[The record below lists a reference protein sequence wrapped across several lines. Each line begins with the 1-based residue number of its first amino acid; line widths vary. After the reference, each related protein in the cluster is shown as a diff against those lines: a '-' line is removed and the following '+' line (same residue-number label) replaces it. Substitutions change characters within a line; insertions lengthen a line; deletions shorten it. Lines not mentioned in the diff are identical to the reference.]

1 MPPPR
6 ASNDP
11 AGAVRTYAM
20 VERSS
25 HLDFDIRDQSGRTP
39 LTQPHK
45 HEYFQI
51 QVNLEGH
58 TQHHIGGVARPF
70 TARTLSFVLPHRM
83 HLVPHPPGTRW
94 LVVNFSQ
101 RFLWPGLA
109 VDPLDLEDVPLALAP
124 ELAPFQFQEH
134 LDFTFDESG
143 FEAVR
148 ALLDPLQRENAA
160 RRLASLACIRGGLLQ
175 LLALTCQRWEGELRA
190 LAAAQAQR
198 GSRRAAMARLL
209 RYLRGELAGDPTLA
223 DAAEAA
229 CLSPNYLAH
238 LIKKETGKT
247 FTELLTER
255 RLALAQELLLAT
267 GERIGEIARRCGFA
281 DEAYFARRFRQ
292 WHGLSPSAW
301 RAQRLRELQGTA
313 VAVPGSVQVVR

>member
-1 MPPPR
+1 MTR
-6 ASNDP
+6 A
-11 AGAVRTYAM
+11 AVRTYAM
-20 VERSS
+20 VERSN
-25 HLDFDIRDQSGRTP
+25 HLDFDIRDQSLRAP

-51 QVNLEGH
+51 QVNLAGD
-58 TQHHIGGVARPF
+58 TQHHVGGTVRPF

-101 RFLWPGLA
+101 RFLRPDLA

-134 LDFTFDESG
+134 LDFTFDEAG
-143 FEAVR
+143 FAEVR
-148 ALLDPLQRENAA
+148 ALLGTMERENAT
-160 RRLASLACIRGGLLQ
+160 RRLASLARIRGCLLE
-175 LLALTCQRWEGELRA
+175 LLALTCQRWERELLS
-190 LAAAQAQR
+190 LAATQAQQ
-198 GSRRAAMARLL
+198 GSRRAALARVL
-209 RYLRGELAGDPTLA
+209 RYLRDELAGEPTLA

-229 CLSPNYLAH
+229 SLSPNYLAH

-292 WHGLSPSAW
+292 WHGMSPRAW
-301 RAQRLRELQGTA
+301 REQQRQALG
-313 VAVPGSVQVVR
+313 

>member
-1 MPPPR
+1 MSR
-6 ASNDP
+6 AP
-11 AGAVRTYAM
+11 VRTYAM

-25 HLDFDIRDQSGRTP
+25 HLDFDIRDQSLRAP

-51 QVNLEGH
+51 QVNLAGD
-58 TQHHIGGVARPF
+58 TQHHVGGTVRPF

-101 RFLWPGLA
+101 RFLRPDLA

-134 LDFTFDESG
+134 LDFTFDEAG
-143 FEAVR
+143 FAEVL
-148 ALLDPLQRENAA
+148 ALLGTMQRENAA
-160 RRLASLACIRGGLLQ
+160 RRLASLARIRGCLLE
-175 LLALTCQRWEGELRA
+175 LLALTCQRWEGELLA
-190 LAAAQAQR
+190 LAATQAQQ
-198 GSRRAAMARLL
+198 GSRRAALARVL
-209 RYLRGELAGDPTLA
+209 RYLRDELAGEPTLA

-229 CLSPNYLAH
+229 SLSPNYLTH

-281 DEAYFARRFRQ
+281 DEAYSARRFRQ
-292 WHGLSPSAW
+292 WHGLSPRAW
-301 RAQRLRELQGTA
+301 RERQRQALG
-313 VAVPGSVQVVR
+313 

>member
-1 MPPPR
+1 
-6 ASNDP
+6 
-11 AGAVRTYAM
+11 M

-25 HLDFDIRDQSGRTP
+25 HLDFDIRDQSLRAP

-51 QVNLEGH
+51 QVNLAGD
-58 TQHHIGGVARPF
+58 TQHHVGGTVRPF

-101 RFLWPGLA
+101 RFLRPDLA

-134 LDFTFDESG
+134 LDFTFDEAG
-143 FEAVR
+143 FAEVL
-148 ALLDPLQRENAA
+148 ALLGTMQRENAA
-160 RRLASLACIRGGLLQ
+160 RRLASLARIRGCLLE
-175 LLALTCQRWEGELRA
+175 LLALTCQRWEGELLA
-190 LAAAQAQR
+190 LAATQAQQ
-198 GSRRAAMARLL
+198 GSRRAALARVL
-209 RYLRGELAGDPTLA
+209 RYLRDELAGEPTLA

-229 CLSPNYLAH
+229 SLSPNYLTH

-292 WHGLSPSAW
+292 WHGLSPRAW
-301 RAQRLRELQGTA
+301 RERQRQALG
-313 VAVPGSVQVVR
+313 

>member
-1 MPPPR
+1 MSGAAPR
-6 ASNDP
+6 GAP
-11 AGAVRTYAM
+11 AAVRTYAM
-20 VERSS
+20 VERSR
-25 HLDFDIRDQSGRTP
+25 HLDFDIRDQSGRAP

-51 QVNLEGH
+51 QANLAGA
-58 TQHHIGGVARPF
+58 TQHHVGGTVRPF
-70 TARTLSFVLPHRM
+70 TPGTLSFVLPHRM

-101 RFLWPGLA
+101 RFLWPDLH

-134 LDFTFDESG
+134 LDFTFGSG
-143 FEAVR
+143 EWPAVL
-148 ALLDPLQRENAA
+148 ALLEMLQHENTA
-160 RRLASLACIRGGLLQ
+160 RRLASAARIRGGLLE
-175 LLALTCQRWEGELRA
+175 LLARTCQRWEGELRA
-190 LAAAQAQR
+190 LAATQAQR
-198 GSRRAAMARLL
+198 GSRRAALARVL
-209 RYLRGELAGDPTLA
+209 RYLRGELAGEPTLA
-223 DAAEAA
+223 SAAEAA

-238 LIKKETGKT
+238 LIKKETGRT

-292 WHGLSPSAW
+292 WHGLSPRDW
-301 RAQRLRELQGTA
+301 RTERLRELQGEA
-313 VAVPGSVQVVR
+313 GASSPDRVQVLR

>member
-1 MPPPR
+1 MPAAR
-6 ASNDP
+6 AS
-11 AGAVRTYAM
+11 VRTYAM
-20 VERSS
+20 VERSN
-25 HLDFDIRDQSGRTP
+25 HLDFDIRDQSLRAP

-51 QVNLEGH
+51 QVNLAGD
-58 TQHHIGGVARPF
+58 TQHHIGGTVRPF

-83 HLVPHPPGTRW
+83 HLVPHPPGTQW
-94 LVVNFSQ
+94 LVINFSQ
-101 RFLWPGLA
+101 RFLRPDLA

-134 LDFTFDESG
+134 LDFCFDPAAFAEV
-143 FEAVR
+143 E
-148 ALLDPLQRENAA
+148 ALLATMQRENSA
-160 RRLASLACIRGGLLQ
+160 RRLASLAHIRGALLQ
-175 LLALTCQRWEGELRA
+175 LLALTCQRWEGELLA
-190 LAAAQAQR
+190 LAATQAQQ
-198 GSRRAAMARLL
+198 GSRRAALARVL
-209 RYLRGELAGDPTLA
+209 RYLRDELAGEPTLA
-223 DAAEAA
+223 DAADAA
-229 CLSPNYLAH
+229 SLSPNYLTH

-267 GERIGEIARRCGFA
+267 GERISEIARRCGFA

-301 RAQRLRELQGTA
+301 RAQQRQALG
-313 VAVPGSVQVVR
+313 

>member
-1 MPPPR
+1 MTRAPR
-6 ASNDP
+6 A
-11 AGAVRTYAM
+11 AVRTYAM

-25 HLDFDIRDQSGRTP
+25 HLDFDIRDQSLRAP

-51 QVNLEGH
+51 QVNLAGD
-58 TQHHIGGVARPF
+58 TQHHIGGTVRPF

-94 LVVNFSQ
+94 LVINFSQ
-101 RFLWPGLA
+101 RFLRPDLD

-134 LDFTFDESG
+134 LDFTFDEAG
-143 FEAVR
+143 FAEVL
-148 ALLDPLQRENAA
+148 ALLGTLQHENAA
-160 RRLASLACIRGGLLQ
+160 RRLASLTRIRGCLLE
-175 LLALTCQRWEGELRA
+175 LLALTCQRWERELLC
-190 LAAAQAQR
+190 LAATQAQQ
-198 GSRRAAMARLL
+198 GSRRAALARVL
-209 RYLRGELAGDPTLA
+209 RYLRDELAGEPTLA

-229 CLSPNYLAH
+229 SLSPNYLAH

-292 WHGLSPSAW
+292 WHGLSPRAW
-301 RAQRLRELQGTA
+301 REQQRQALG
-313 VAVPGSVQVVR
+313 

>member
-1 MPPPR
+1 MTRARR
-6 ASNDP
+6 ASNDAP
-11 AGAVRTYAM
+11 GQTGAVRTYAM

-25 HLDFDIRDQSGRTP
+25 HLDFDIRDQSGRAP

-51 QVNLEGH
+51 QVNLGGD
-58 TQHHIGGVARPF
+58 TQHQIGGVARPF

-83 HLVPHPPGTRW
+83 HWVPHPPGTRW

-101 RFLWPGLA
+101 RFLWPHLD
-109 VDPLDLEDVPLALAP
+109 VDPLDLEDVPLSLAP

-134 LDFTFDESG
+134 LDFTFAPAG
-143 FEAVR
+143 FSEVL
-148 ALLDPLQRENAA
+148 ALLGTLQRENAE
-160 RRLASLACIRGGLLQ
+160 RRLASLTRIRGCLLQ
-175 LLALTCQRWEGELRA
+175 LLAITCQQWEGELRA
-190 LAAAQAQR
+190 LAASQAQR
-198 GSRRAAMARLL
+198 GSRRAAMARVL
-209 RYLRGELAGDPTLA
+209 RYLRDELAAEPTLA

-247 FTELLTER
+247 FTDLLTER

-292 WHGLSPSAW
+292 WHGLSPRAW
-301 RAQRLRELQGTA
+301 REERLRELNA
-313 VAVPGSVQVVR
+313 VQVLR

>member
-1 MPPPR
+1 MTRSMPR
-6 ASNDP
+6 A
-11 AGAVRTYAM
+11 AARAAVRTYAM
-20 VERSS
+20 VERSN
-25 HLDFDIRDQSGRTP
+25 HLDFDIRDQSLRAP

-51 QVNLEGH
+51 QVNLAGD
-58 TQHHIGGVARPF
+58 TQHHVGGTARPF

-83 HLVPHPPGTRW
+83 HLVPHPPGTQW

-101 RFLWPGLA
+101 RFLRPDLD

-134 LDFTFDESG
+134 LDFTFDEAG
-143 FEAVR
+143 FAEVR
-148 ALLDPLQRENAA
+148 ALLATMQRENAA
-160 RRLASLACIRGGLLQ
+160 RRLASLARIRGCLLE
-175 LLALTCQRWEGELRA
+175 LLALTCQRWERELLA
-190 LAAAQAQR
+190 LAATQAQQ
-198 GSRRAAMARLL
+198 GSRRAALARVL
-209 RYLRGELAGDPTLA
+209 RYLRDELAGEPTLA

-229 CLSPNYLAH
+229 SLSPNYLAH
-238 LIKKETGKT
+238 LVKKETGKT

-292 WHGLSPSAW
+292 WHGLSPRAW
-301 RAQRLRELQGTA
+301 RAQQR
-313 VAVPGSVQVVR
+313 QVLG

>member
-1 MPPPR
+1 MSR
-6 ASNDP
+6 AP
-11 AGAVRTYAM
+11 VRTYAM

-25 HLDFDIRDQSGRTP
+25 HLDFDIRDQSLRAP

-51 QVNLEGH
+51 QVNLAGD
-58 TQHHIGGVARPF
+58 TQHHIGGTVRPF

-101 RFLWPGLA
+101 RFLRPDLA

-134 LDFTFDESG
+134 LDFTFDEAG
-143 FEAVR
+143 FAEVL
-148 ALLDPLQRENAA
+148 ALLGTMQRENAA
-160 RRLASLACIRGGLLQ
+160 RRLASLARIRGCLLE
-175 LLALTCQRWEGELRA
+175 LLALTCQRWEDELLA
-190 LAAAQAQR
+190 LSATQAQQ
-198 GSRRAAMARLL
+198 GSRRAALGRVL
-209 RYLRGELAGDPTLA
+209 RYLRDELAGEPTLA

-229 CLSPNYLAH
+229 SLSPNYLTH

-292 WHGLSPSAW
+292 WHGLSPRAW
-301 RAQRLRELQGTA
+301 RERQRQALG
-313 VAVPGSVQVVR
+313 

>member
-1 MPPPR
+1 MAAARNP
-6 ASNDP
+6 
-11 AGAVRTYAM
+11 VRTYAM
-20 VERSS
+20 AERSS
-25 HLDFDIRDQSGRTP
+25 HLDFDIRDQSLRAP

-51 QVNLEGH
+51 QVNLAGN
-58 TQHHIGGVARPF
+58 TQHHIGGTVRPF

-83 HLVPHPPGTRW
+83 HFVPHPPGTQW
-94 LVVNFSQ
+94 LVINFSQ
-101 RFLWPGLA
+101 RFLRPDLA

-134 LDFTFDESG
+134 LDFCFDEAD
-143 FEAVR
+143 FAEVQV
-148 ALLDPLQRENAA
+148 LLASMQRENAT
-160 RRLASLACIRGGLLQ
+160 RRLASLTRIRGALLQ
-175 LLALTCQRWEGELRA
+175 LLALTCQHWERELLA
-190 LAAAQAQR
+190 LAATQAQQ
-198 GSRRAAMARLL
+198 GSRRAALARVL
-209 RYLRGELAGDPTLA
+209 RYLRDELAGEPTLA

-229 CLSPNYLAH
+229 SLSPNYLAH

-247 FTELLTER
+247 FTER

-267 GERIGEIARRCGFA
+267 GERISEIARRCGFA

-301 RAQRLRELQGTA
+301 RAQQRQALG
-313 VAVPGSVQVVR
+313 

>member
-1 MPPPR
+1 MTRPP
-6 ASNDP
+6 
-11 AGAVRTYAM
+11 VRTYAM
-20 VERSS
+20 VERSN
-25 HLDFDIRDQSGRTP
+25 HLDFDIRDQSLRAP

-51 QVNLEGH
+51 QVNLAGD
-58 TQHHIGGVARPF
+58 TQHHVGGTVRPF

-83 HLVPHPPGTRW
+83 HLVPHPPGTQW

-101 RFLWPGLA
+101 RFLRPDLA

-134 LDFTFDESG
+134 LDFTFDEAG
-143 FEAVR
+143 FAEVR
-148 ALLDPLQRENAA
+148 ALLGTMERENAA
-160 RRLASLACIRGGLLQ
+160 RRLASLARIRGCLLE
-175 LLALTCQRWEGELRA
+175 LLALTCQRWERELLA
-190 LAAAQAQR
+190 LVATQAQQ
-198 GSRRAAMARLL
+198 GSRRAALARVL
-209 RYLRGELAGDPTLA
+209 RYLRDELAGEPTLA

-229 CLSPNYLAH
+229 SLSPNYLTH

-292 WHGLSPSAW
+292 WHGVSPRAW
-301 RAQRLRELQGTA
+301 REQQRQALG
-313 VAVPGSVQVVR
+313 

>member
-1 MPPPR
+1 MSR
-6 ASNDP
+6 AP
-11 AGAVRTYAM
+11 VRTYAM

-25 HLDFDIRDQSGRTP
+25 HLDFDIRDQSLRAP

-51 QVNLEGH
+51 QVNLAGD
-58 TQHHIGGVARPF
+58 TQHHVGGTVRPF

-101 RFLWPGLA
+101 RFLRPDLA

-134 LDFTFDESG
+134 LDFTFDEAG
-143 FEAVR
+143 FAEVL
-148 ALLDPLQRENAA
+148 ALLGTMQRENAA
-160 RRLASLACIRGGLLQ
+160 RRLASLARIRGCLLE
-175 LLALTCQRWEGELRA
+175 LLALTCQRWEGELLA
-190 LAAAQAQR
+190 LAATQAQQ
-198 GSRRAAMARLL
+198 GSRRAALARVL
-209 RYLRGELAGDPTLA
+209 RYLRDELAGEPTLA

-229 CLSPNYLAH
+229 SLSPNYLTH

-292 WHGLSPSAW
+292 WHGLSPRAW
-301 RAQRLRELQGTA
+301 RERQRQALG
-313 VAVPGSVQVVR
+313 